1 MEADKH
7 FSAIAITFIIC
18 GSLLIGYAMF
28 NYHVQTLKY
37 IEGGYSQKQGLNG
50 LIWTKE

>member
-1 MEADKH
+1 MESEKH
-7 FSAIAITFIIC
+7 FTIMAVTFIIC
-18 GSLLIGYAMF
+18 GTLLIGYAMF